1 MTEIEKLTV
10 LHDKLVARRR
20 VLVESL
26 HRVSPELL
34 TGQSI
39 TEIQNAIEAVNRAI
53 EEEAHAEPRS
63 EARRRAVP
71 A

>member
-10 LHDKLVARRR
+10 LRDKLIARRR
-20 VLVESL
+20 TLVESFQ
-26 HRVSPELL
+26 RVPPERL
-34 TGQSI
+34 TGESI
-39 TEIQNAIEAVNRAI
+39 TEIQGAIEAVNRAI
-53 EEEAHAEPRS
+53 EDETHAESTR